1 MAEDITFTDSK
12 SKSKECQQIQFISQ
26 RFNPNFRMTN
36 RLINGHP
43 LYFDAD
49 ADDNKRGVDV
59 EYGNQNQLR
68 SKQWTQREQRVTE

>member
-1 MAEDITFTDSK
+1 
-12 SKSKECQQIQFISQ
+12 
-26 RFNPNFRMTN
+26 MTN

-59 EYGNQNQLR
+59 EIKINLGANNGHKENRESQNDSFLGGR
-68 SKQWTQREQRVTE
+68 K